1 MDEIVIVA
9 GSLNISLGEALAAAG
24 AVAAT
29 LIFGLAATILRLRR
43 HAAATAAEEA
53 AREAAHAAI
62 QAAREAERDRE
73 LETRMAEFARAQAE
87 TAGRL
92 QAMGESLAGRQ
103 AELARVVAERLDAV
117 GHRVG
122 QSLEV
127 SAKQTTDR
135 LASLGERLA
144 LIDNAQ
150 KNITDLSTQVTSL
163 REVLANKQSRGAFG
177 QARMEAIVQ
186 DGLPKGAYE
195 FQYTLSNRTRPDCVV
210 FLPDTRPL
218 VIDAKF
224 PLEAVTALRD
234 ARTEE
239 DKKLAGQRV
248 RQDVTRHIADIATK
262 YLLAGETQET
272 ALMFV
277 PSESVYADLYDGF
290 DDIVQKAYRSRV
302 VIVSPSLLMLSIQ
315 VMQQI
320 MKDARMREA
329 ADIVRTEVIRMM
341 EDITRLSER
350 VQKLQQHFGQANED
364 MRQIL
369 ISTDKIEKRAGQ
381 IEELE
386 FEPAAEGAGNAV
398 AAPLRKLEAGE

>member
-1 MDEIVIVA
+1 MDQIAIVV
-9 GSLNISLGEALAAAG
+9 GTLKISLGEVLAATGAVTLAIVVALLVSLVRLKRNAALAAAQ
-24 AVAAT
+24 
-29 LIFGLAATILRLRR
+29 
-43 HAAATAAEEA
+43 E
-53 AREAAHAAI
+53 
-62 QAAREAERDRE
+62 AAREAEREQHIDK
-73 LETRMAEFARAQAE
+73 RMGEFARAQAE

-92 QAMGESLAGRQ
+92 QAMGEALAGRQ
-103 AELARVVAERLDAV
+103 AELARVMAERLDAV
-117 GHRVG
+117 GYRVG

-144 LIDNAQ
+144 VIDNAQ
-150 KNITDLSTQVTSL
+150 KNITELSTQVTSL
-163 REVLANKQSRGAFG
+163 REILANKQSRGAFG

-234 ARTEE
+234 ARSEE
-239 DKKLAGQRV
+239 DKKLASQRL
-248 RQDVTRHIADIATK
+248 RQDVSRHIGDIAAK
-262 YLLAGETQET
+262 YLLPGETQET

-277 PSESVYADLYDGF
+277 PSESVYAELYDGF
-290 DDIVQKAYRSRV
+290 DDIVQKAYRARV

-329 ADIVRTEVIRMM
+329 ADMVRTEVMRMM
-341 EDITRLSER
+341 EDIGRLGER
-350 VQKLQQHFGQANED
+350 VQKLQTHFDQAKDD

-369 ISTDKIEKRAGQ
+369 ISTEKIERRAGKL
-381 IEELE
+381 EELE
-386 FEPAAEGAGNAV
+386 FDTDGEGAAPV
-398 AAPLRKLEAGE
+398 VPAPLPRLEAGE

>member
-1 MDEIVIVA
+1 MDQVAIVV
-9 GSLNISLGEALAAAG
+9 GTLKISLGEVLAAAG
-24 AVAAT
+24 AVT
-29 LIFGLAATILRLRR
+29 LAIVVGLLVSLLRLRR
-43 HAAATAAEEA
+43 AAALAAAQE
-53 AREAAHAAI
+53 
-62 QAAREAERDRE
+62 AAREAEREQHIDK
-73 LETRMAEFARAQAE
+73 RMGEFARAQAE

-92 QAMGESLAGRQ
+92 QAMGEALAGRQ
-103 AELARVVAERLDAV
+103 AELARVMAERLDAV

-127 SAKQTTDR
+127 SAKQTADR
-135 LASLGERLA
+135 LAGLGERLA
-144 LIDNAQ
+144 VIDNAQ

-163 REVLANKQSRGAFG
+163 REILANKQSRGAFG

-234 ARTEE
+234 AASEE
-239 DKKLAGQRV
+239 EKKLACQRL
-248 RQDVTRHIADIATK
+248 RQDVSRHIGDIASK
-262 YLLAGETQET
+262 YLLPGETQET

-277 PSESVYADLYDGF
+277 PSESVYAELYDGF
-290 DDIVQKAYRSRV
+290 DDLVQKAYRARV

-329 ADIVRTEVIRMM
+329 ADMVRTEVLRMM
-341 EDITRLSER
+341 EDVTRLRDR
-350 VQKLQQHFGQANED
+350 VQKLQTHFDQAKDD

-369 ISTDKIEKRAGQ
+369 ISTEKIERRAGK

-386 FEPAAEGAGNAV
+386 FDDAGEGAAPVV
-398 AAPLRKLEAGE
+398 AAPLPRLEAGE

>member
-1 MDEIVIVA
+1 MDQIAIVVGTLKISFGEI
-9 GSLNISLGEALAAAG
+9 LAAAG
-24 AVAAT
+24 AIILAIVVALMVSLVRLKRSAA
-29 LIFGLAATILRLRR
+29 LAA
-43 HAAATAAEEA
+43 AQE
-53 AREAAHAAI
+53 
-62 QAAREAERDRE
+62 AAREAEREQHIDK
-73 LETRMAEFARAQAE
+73 RMGEFARAQAE

-92 QAMGESLAGRQ
+92 QAMGEALAGRQ
-103 AELARVVAERLDAV
+103 AELARVMAERLDAV
-117 GHRVG
+117 GQRVG

-127 SAKQTTDR
+127 SAKQTSDR

-144 LIDNAQ
+144 VIDSAQ

-163 REVLANKQSRGAFG
+163 REILANKQSRGAFG

-195 FQYTLSNRTRPDCVV
+195 FQYTLSNRMRPDCVV

-234 ARTEE
+234 AGSEE
-239 DKKLAGQRV
+239 EKKLASQRL
-248 RQDVTRHIADIATK
+248 RQDVSRHIGDIASK

-277 PSESVYADLYDGF
+277 PSESVYAELYDGF
-290 DDIVQKAYRSRV
+290 DDLVQKAYRARV

-329 ADIVRTEVIRMM
+329 ADIVRTEVLRMM
-341 EDITRLSER
+341 EDVTRLRDR
-350 VQKLQQHFGQANED
+350 VQKLQQHFSQTSED

-369 ISTDKIEKRAGQ
+369 ISTEKIERRAGR

-386 FEPAAEGAGNAV
+386 FEDAGEGTSAV
-398 AAPLRKLEAGE
+398 VAPPLPRLEAGE

>member
-1 MDEIVIVA
+1 MDQIAIVV
-9 GSLNISLGEALAAAG
+9 GTLKISFGEVLAAAG
-24 AVAAT
+24 AIVLAIVVALMVSLVRLKRGAA
-29 LIFGLAATILRLRR
+29 LAA
-43 HAAATAAEEA
+43 AQE
-53 AREAAHAAI
+53 
-62 QAAREAERDRE
+62 AAREAEREQQIDK
-73 LETRMAEFARAQAE
+73 RMGEFARAQAE

-92 QAMGESLAGRQ
+92 QAMGEALAGRQ
-103 AELARVVAERLDAV
+103 AELARVMAERLDAV
-117 GHRVG
+117 GQRVG
-122 QSLEV
+122 QSLEM
-127 SAKQTTDR
+127 SARQTTDR

-144 LIDNAQ
+144 VIDSAQ

-163 REVLANKQSRGAFG
+163 REILANKQSRGAFG

-234 ARTEE
+234 AANDEE
-239 DKKLAGQRV
+239 KKLASQRL
-248 RQDVTRHIADIATK
+248 RQDVSRHIGDIASK
-262 YLLAGETQET
+262 YLLPGETQET

-277 PSESVYADLYDGF
+277 PSESVYAELYDGF
-290 DDIVQKAYRSRV
+290 DDLVQKAYRARV

-329 ADIVRTEVIRMM
+329 ADIVRTEVLRMM
-341 EDITRLSER
+341 EDVTRLRDR
-350 VQKLQQHFGQANED
+350 VQKLQQHFSQTSDD

-369 ISTDKIEKRAGQ
+369 ISTEKIERRAGK

-386 FEPAAEGAGNAV
+386 FEDAGEGTPAVV
-398 AAPLRKLEAGE
+398 APPLPRLEAGE